1 MENLKASGFDEITT
15 KVIKVADELIVNT
28 LEKILCI
35 TRPQLHHNSQI
46 DVTLLILTNNIN

>member
-46 DVTLLILTNNIN
+46 D